1 VADFR
6 HPNLFAKKGRG
17 NTVKTFSRWIQGFE
31 EGFISILLV
40 ATTLLVFAE
49 VVMRFGFNS
58 GISWAQEATL
68 HLSAWMVLFGAS
80 YGVKAGS
87 HIGVDAFVR
96 LLPRGTRRMVSLLA
110 VAGCLAYCGL
120 FSYGS
125 WFYLKKIH
133 KIGIELEDIPV
144 AKWLAHSILLLGMIF
159 LGIRFIQLAYAILT
173 DKADGFAFADE
184 AKDAMHLAEET
195 PEEGRKP

>member
-1 VADFR
+1 VD
-6 HPNLFAKKGRG
+6 
-17 NTVKTFSRWIQGFE
+17 TVKTISRWIQGFE

-68 HLSAWMVLFGAS
+68 HLSAWMVLYGAS
-80 YGVKAGS
+80 YGVKVGS

-96 LLPRGTRRMVSLLA
+96 LLPRGARRFVSMIA
-110 VAGCLAYCGL
+110 VAGCLGYCGL
-120 FSYGS
+120 FSYGA
-125 WFYLKKIH
+125 WVYLAKIH
-133 KIGIELEDIPV
+133 KM
-144 AKWLAHSILLLGMIF
+144 AHSILLLGMIL
-159 LGIRFIQLAYAILT
+159 LGVRFIQLAWQIIT

-184 AKDAMHLAEET
+184 AKDAMHLAEEN
-195 PEEGRKP
+195 PEGGR